1 MAYQSVLRYSARPVK
16 RSLMLRAVSA
26 GIFAF
31 CVGCFSL
38 GAADSLFKEPIISVR
53 PKSLNFGSVPAK
65 TTVTNSVLVEN
76 WGGGKLVG
84 KVMVD
89 RPFKVIS
96 GGTYRLG
103 ANDAQVVMV
112 AYTPTGEALDTNV
125 LKFTGGNGAVVS
137 VVGKCAAKK
146 GR

>member
-1 MAYQSVLRYSARPVK
+1 MAYQAVLRYSARPVK
-16 RSLMLRAVSA
+16 RSLMLRAVWA

-31 CVGCFSL
+31 WVGCFSL
-38 GAADSLFKEPIISVR
+38 GAADSLFKDPIISVT

-84 KVMVD
+84 KVTAT
-89 RPFKVIS
+89 RPFKIIS

-103 ANDAQVVMV
+103 AKDAQVVTV
-112 AYTPTGEALDTNV
+112 AYTPSGEALDTNV